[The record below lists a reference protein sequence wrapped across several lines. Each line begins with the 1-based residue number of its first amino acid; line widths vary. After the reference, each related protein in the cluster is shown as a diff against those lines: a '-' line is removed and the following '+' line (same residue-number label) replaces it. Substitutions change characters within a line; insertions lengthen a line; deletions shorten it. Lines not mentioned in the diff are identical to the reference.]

1 MSDDE
6 ALASGNS
13 DGGQGTSPP
22 LFKLEFVNVNVA
34 SEEEKRRNQK
44 VIRSTAMRSFR
55 RKQSQQKLKE
65 KDGRSKVVINNDKSL
80 ISTSVRGLSLDAQ
93 DLSPQSPQSP
103 QSTSDISEATFL
115 EVSRLLNGSR
125 FSINCNELSGLE
137 WPSPTGTLS
146 CPSSR
151 TMSIAS
157 SPSTILGA
165 GRIDPFRIQPVDV
178 ASNMDELID
187 HCEFCPTRKRSLWL
201 VNSPGTC

>member
-6 ALASGNS
+6 ALANGNS
-13 DGGQGTSPP
+13 DGAQETSRP

-65 KDGRSKVVINNDKSL
+65 KDGRSKVVINNNKSL
-80 ISTSVRGLSLDAQ
+80 ISTSIRDLSLDAP
-93 DLSPQSPQSP
+93 DQSLQSP

-115 EVSRLLNGSR
+115 EVSRLLNGSP

-146 CPSSR
+146 RPSSR
-151 TMSIAS
+151 AMSIAS
-157 SPSTILGA
+157 SPSTLLGA

-178 ASNMDELID
+178 SSNMNELID
-187 HCEFCPTRKRSLWL
+187 HCEFSPIRKRSLRL